1 MRAVWAGAISPAPLF
16 HQPLGKFSKIVGHE
30 IINRRRD
37 HHIQSISSN
46 DVCLSEA
53 SDYLPDAKQSI
64 HHHRPT
70 FLQDPTSPVK
80 PKSSLQLFP
89 REVFSTMG
97 SSTSTL
103 LISPAPQ
110 AANQACDT
118 LDSPDNHSLDVILGA

>member
-30 IINRRRD
+30 VINRRRD

-70 FLQDPTSPVK
+70 FLQGRHQPRHAKMFFAIVPQG
-80 PKSSLQLFP
+80 SLLNDGQQHLYFAHIP
-89 REVFSTMG
+89 CATGRQPGVRHSG
-97 SSTSTL
+97 LSRQ
-103 LISPAPQ
+103 PQ
-110 AANQACDT
+110 
-118 LDSPDNHSLDVILGA
+118 S